1 MNAAHLHLILNHVPV
16 IGTAITLFVLFI
28 GIIKKSDDVKKV
40 SVLILILTALIT
52 IPVYVTGNNAEG
64 KIEGN
69 YEDVD
74 ESFIE
79 QHEDFAYYSF
89 IVMNI
94 AGAIAIVAMFLYKK
108 PKLLPNSFSYFLFAL
123 LIVVLSMM
131 GYTANLGSKIHHPE
145 VREDKLPWE
154 TSSTTGAVQ
163 DNQKENRKEE
173 KKNDKQEKESGKDE
187 NEKKEDDD

>member
-40 SVLILILTALIT
+40 SVLVLMLTALIT

-74 ESFIE
+74 EQFIE
-79 QHEDFAYYSF
+79 LHEDFAFYSF
-89 IVMNI
+89 IAMNI
-94 AGAIAIVAMFLYKK
+94 TGAIGLIAMFIFKK
-108 PKLLPNSFSYFLFAL
+108 PKLLPNSFSYFLIVL
-123 LIVVLSMM
+123 LIIVLSMM

-154 TSSTTGAVQ
+154 TSTTKGTLKETQ
-163 DNQKENRKEE
+163 KDIDKENKNG
-173 KKNDKQEKESGKDE
+173 KDNNDKE
-187 NEKKEDDD
+187 EDDDDEH

>member
-40 SVLILILTALIT
+40 SVLVLILTALIT

-64 KIEGN
+64 MIEGN

-74 ESFIE
+74 EQFIE
-79 QHEDFAYYSF
+79 HHEDFAFYSF

-94 AGAIAIVAMFLYKK
+94 AGAIALIAMFFFRK
-108 PKLLPNSFSYFLFAL
+108 PKLLPNSFSYFLFVI
-123 LIVVLSMM
+123 LIIVLSMM

-145 VREDKLPWE
+145 VREDKMPWE
-154 TSSTTGAVQ
+154 TSTTSGTVKE
-163 DNQKENRKEE
+163 NQKDILKENE
-173 KKNDKQEKESGKDE
+173 KPGKQEKGKNDKNEDEE
-187 NEKKEDDD
+187 NED